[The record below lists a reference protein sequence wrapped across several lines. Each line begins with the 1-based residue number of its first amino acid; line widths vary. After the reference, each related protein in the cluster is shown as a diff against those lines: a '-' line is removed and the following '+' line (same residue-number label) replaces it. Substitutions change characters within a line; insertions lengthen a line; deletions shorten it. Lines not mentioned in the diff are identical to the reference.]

1 MKLLQSR
8 CSGRGESPCQFATC
22 MNNLVA
28 IAEIIAMCTSIMV
41 LQHNDIVVNRP
52 HDVVN
57 RRQFIKWYV
66 NKSCARYSK
75 LCTRYSKSWEFL
87 TPVPISMCFD
97 TNGAPYL
104 KP

>member
-57 RRQFIKWYV
+57 RRHNLLNGTLTNRVLDIV
-66 NKSCARYSK
+66 NCALDIVNRGS
-75 LCTRYSKSWEFL
+75 F
-87 TPVPISMCFD
+87 
-97 TNGAPYL
+97 
-104 KP
+104 